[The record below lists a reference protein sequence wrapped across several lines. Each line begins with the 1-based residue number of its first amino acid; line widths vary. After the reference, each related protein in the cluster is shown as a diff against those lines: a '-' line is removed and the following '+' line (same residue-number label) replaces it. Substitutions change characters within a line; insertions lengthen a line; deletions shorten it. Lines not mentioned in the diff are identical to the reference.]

1 MNLPSAVQRVEDD
14 EQAALVQVL
23 GELLEQEVD
32 GYEER
37 LGCWSAIVAKLLM
50 VMLAGWLSLH

>member
-1 MNLPSAVQRVEDD
+1 MPSALQKGRLGVEDD

-32 GYEER
+32 GDEES
-37 LGCWSAIVAKLLM
+37 LGWWSAIR
-50 VMLAGWLSLH
+50 W

>member
-1 MNLPSAVQRVEDD
+1 MNLPSAVQKGKLRVEDD

-32 GYEER
+32 GDEES
-37 LGCWSAIVAKLLM
+37 LGWWIAIVAQL
-50 VMLAGWLSLH
+50 